1 MPLVEMSETLRR
13 MTSDLDWAQHA
24 PEVQNNP
31 EHYGKSVVIYNKR
44 VLAVGKNC
52 PALLEEAAEKS
63 GVPWQDLLLVIVPR
77 PGLLEIPDRA
87 IDSTGNR
94 HDALRGSGH
103 VDSDMGDS
111 NGHSGRRHSKR
122 GAPGG

>member
-1 MPLVEMSETLRR
+1 
-13 MTSDLDWAQHA
+13 
-24 PEVQNNP
+24 VQNNP
-31 EHYGKSVVIYNKR
+31 EHYGKAVVIYSKR

-63 GVPWQDLLLVIVPR
+63 GVPWQDLLVVIVPR

-94 HDALRGSGH
+94 RVLDAGNVLRVADEAARDRGLGLP
-103 VDSDMGDS
+103 
-111 NGHSGRRHSKR
+111 HSVHARNHGVIEARS
-122 GAPGG
+122 